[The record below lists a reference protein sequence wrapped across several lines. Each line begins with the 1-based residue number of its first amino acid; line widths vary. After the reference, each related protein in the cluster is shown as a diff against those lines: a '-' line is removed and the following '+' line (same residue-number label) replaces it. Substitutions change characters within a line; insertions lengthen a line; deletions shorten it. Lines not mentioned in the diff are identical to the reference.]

1 MKGSEMPHFISPR
14 VMRLL
19 KWILLTV
26 VALVILLLIGGR
38 ILSSYLDKEL
48 RSKFEKA
55 GGEIGDLDVN
65 LFSRSVTIRDISFI
79 SKTNSDSG
87 SSSRAQIER
96 VALRDIGLYQF
107 ISNRVL
113 SIGELIITN
122 GNLFID
128 RNREPKDTA
137 NTQHV
142 DGLRQLSIE
151 RLDINDLSVTI
162 VNDSS
167 KQYSGVVNATLT
179 GVSSS
184 EQEGVAGLAGYELK
198 HIELDLFKLAISTPK
213 LYFIQIGRLQA
224 NSNSSRLQVDS
235 LQLVPKYSKFEFA
248 QVAGKQIDRI
258 NTFIHKI
265 EVDGLKYDL
274 LLDSSFVASKVKISG
289 GEVHSFR
296 DKRQPFRETK
306 VKPLPIE
313 ALNDIAFGVVI
324 DTIQIGESKVEYEE
338 FAPEGFETGT
348 IAFDDL
354 NANLTNISNRKD
366 SRKTNTATLKASAKL
381 MGQAEINAT
390 FELPYDKDQQYVAT
404 GTIGKMS
411 LDHLNPPL
419 QNLAFVRIES
429 GTLEGITFNFVYN
442 DKESSGKVTINYK
455 DLKIDGLK
463 KEKSTVI
470 NDLKTLLINTIIK
483 NDKDK
488 EVPLEKR
495 TGTVDFERDRK
506 RQIFNFWW
514 KSLFSGIKSSV
525 MDS

>member
-1 MKGSEMPHFISPR
+1 MKGTEMPRFISPR
-14 VMRLL
+14 VIRLL
-19 KWILLTV
+19 KWVSLIAGVLVTV
-26 VALVILLLIGGR
+26 FLIGGQ
-38 ILSSYLDKEL
+38 ILSSYLGKEL

-55 GGEIGDLDVN
+55 GGEIGDVDVN
-65 LFSRSVTIRDISFI
+65 LFTRSVSISDISII
-79 SKTNSDSG
+79 SKTDSV
-87 SSSRAQIER
+87 SRGPTAQIER
-96 VALRDIGLYQF
+96 VTLRDISLYQF
-107 ISNRVL
+107 ISKRFL
-113 SIGELIITN
+113 SIGELFIAN

-128 RNREPKDTA
+128 RNQEQKDTTE
-137 NTQHV
+137 NPQV
-142 DGLRQLSIE
+142 EGLRQLSIE
-151 RLDINDLSVTI
+151 RLRITDLNVTI
-162 VNDSS
+162 VSDST
-167 KQYSGVVNATLT
+167 KQYSAVVNADLT
-179 GVSSS
+179 GIRSS
-184 EQEGVAGLAGYELK
+184 EQEGVAVLAGYELK
-198 HIELDLFKLAISTPK
+198 DMDLDLNNLVISTPK
-213 LYFIQIGRLQA
+213 LYSLQIGKLKA
-224 NSNSSRLQVDS
+224 SSSGSRLQVDS
-235 LQLVPKYSKFEFA
+235 LQLIPKYSKFNFA

-258 NTFIHKI
+258 NTFIDKI
-265 EVDGLKYDL
+265 EVNGLKFDL
-274 LLDSSFVASKVKISG
+274 LQDSSFVASKVRISG

-313 ALNDIAFGVVI
+313 ALNDVAFGVMI
-324 DTIQIGESKVEYEE
+324 DTIQIDESKVEYEE
-338 FAPEGFETGT
+338 FAEEGFETGT
-348 IAFDDL
+348 IAFDNL
-354 NANLTNISNRKD
+354 NATLTNISNRKD
-366 SRKTNTATLKASAKL
+366 GRKTKSATLKASAKL
-381 MGQAEINAT
+381 MGQAEIDAT
-390 FELPYDKDQQYVAT
+390 FELPYDKDEQYTAK

-411 LDHLNPPL
+411 LDQLNPPL

-429 GTLEGITFNFVYN
+429 GTLEGLTFNFNYN

-463 KEKSTVI
+463 KEKSTII